1 MRPIMVVVVVMVV
14 MTGGREREVEKK
26 RIDGFNFPTTHAF
39 FSTSQWWS
47 FFSGRVH
54 CLALPGM
61 VEIYTYP

>member
-1 MRPIMVVVVVMVV
+1 V

-26 RIDGFNFPTTHAF
+26 RIVGFPCLALP
-39 FSTSQWWS
+39 
-47 FFSGRVH
+47 